1 MVTAQRISLADLK
14 GVDIFAGLTNENL
27 EEIAKHC
34 TQFTFRVGEYVA
46 VQGKTTDE
54 LMIVNGGKVAIEM
67 WIEVPRH
74 SYSLTVTTL
83 TKGRVSAWSA
93 LVPPHVLTASVKC
106 LENTSMI
113 AIHETDLQRILK
125 ANPIVEATVMRNLAG
140 IVSSRLRDSR
150 TQLTRL
156 CAEVLKEG
164 IRHKG

>member
-34 TQFTFRVGEYVA
+34 TQFTFRAGEYAA

-106 LENTSMI
+106 LENTPMI
-113 AIHETDLQRILK
+113 AIQDTDLQRILK
-125 ANPIVEATVMRNLAG
+125 TNPIVEATVMRNLAG